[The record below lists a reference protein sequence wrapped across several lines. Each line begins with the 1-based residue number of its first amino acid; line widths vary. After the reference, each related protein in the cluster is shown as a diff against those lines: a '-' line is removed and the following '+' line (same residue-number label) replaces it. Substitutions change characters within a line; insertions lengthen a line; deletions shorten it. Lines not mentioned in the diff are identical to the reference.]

1 LRVLRGS
8 SAGFDHRISGV
19 KRIVLATFAV
29 LICAAV
35 TYGYTAARR
44 ERTFGQLIDAGEV
57 ALARDD
63 TFAAIESF
71 SGAITLKDDAMLGY
85 LKRGEAYRRRQ
96 QLDSAGRDPHQVVR
110 LDPAADAAMRDLLRA
125 TELDPLA
132 PRPLELLGDVN
143 YAMRRFGRAAERY
156 QRYVELD
163 DRSPRVLYKLGLA
176 LYSGRRPG
184 AAVRALEKAV
194 EIDDRFAEAF
204 YLLGLCFRD
213 TLRRDR
219 SLRAL
224 ETSVRLAPAMVHVR
238 EELADLYGRLGRI
251 DDRIAQ
257 LEALLAL
264 DRGPSRHVALGLAYA
279 RDGQFDRAVTTL
291 GQAAERYPDESY
303 AYVALGRVWLEK
315 SQSRPD
321 RVDLSKAIGALQEAV
336 GSEDSSEAL
345 TLFGRALLLSQN
357 VDEAETV
364 LQQATE
370 KLPVDPQ
377 AFYYLADAAE
387 RRGHADTARRALL
400 DYSALE
406 GEEQDVRRR
415 GAFAARIADLSMLA
429 GDPGSAAVWYQRALE
444 GPGDDTPL
452 LVKFAEAQ
460 LRSGAPG
467 AARATVE
474 KALEKDPLNRDGR
487 ALLRRL
493 EVRRSP
499 E

>member
-1 LRVLRGS
+1 MT
-8 SAGFDHRISGV
+8 GV
-19 KRIVLATFAV
+19 KRIVLAALAV

-44 ERTFGQLIDAGEV
+44 ERTFGQLVDAGEV
-57 ALARDD
+57 ALARGD

-71 SGAITLKDDAMLGY
+71 SGAIALNGESMLGY

-96 QLDSAGRDPHQVVR
+96 ELDSVGRDPHQAAR

-176 LYSGRRPG
+176 LYSGRRPD
-184 AAVRALEKAV
+184 AAVAALEKAI
-194 EIDDRFAEAF
+194 EIDGRFAEAF

-213 TLRRDR
+213 TQRRDL
-219 SLRAL
+219 SLRSL
-224 ETSVRLAPAMVHVR
+224 ETSVRLAPAMVHAR

-264 DRGPSRHVALGLAYA
+264 DRSPSRQVALGLAYA

-291 GQAAERYPDESY
+291 GHAAERYPEESY

-315 SQSRPD
+315 SRSQPD
-321 RVDLSKAIGALQEAV
+321 RVDVIKAIGALQEAV
-336 GSEDSSEAL
+336 KTEASSEAL
-345 TLFGRALLLSQN
+345 TLFGRALLLAQD

-364 LQQATE
+364 LQQATR
-370 KLPVDPQ
+370 KLPVDSQ

-387 RRGHADTARRALL
+387 RRGHADIARRALL
-400 DYSALE
+400 DYTALE
-406 GEEQDVRRR
+406 GEGPDGRRR
-415 GAFAARIADLSMLA
+415 AAFAARMADLSMQA
-429 GDPGSAAVWYQRALE
+429 GDPSTAVVWYQRALDA
-444 GPGDDTPL
+444 PGADASL
-452 LVKFAEAQ
+452 LVKAAEAQ
-460 LRSGAPG
+460 LRSGAAA

-474 KALEKDPLNRDGR
+474 KALEQDPLNRDGR
-487 ALLRRL
+487 ALLRRI
-493 EVRRSP
+493 EGRRTP
-499 E
+499 